1 MATKTRR
8 NKAAK
13 GGSSPSSCSGFF
25 DFWKPD
31 PVGVIL
37 ETGYHKF
44 RHRSGIEGLAKV
56 TGGMLEILAVF
67 ATAQG
72 TGQFRRFIAAAKE
85 SFATVI
91 VWEDWNPAVGA
102 ALKRYGFER
111 HGRIEPDGEQL
122 VGWRFDSPN
131 CNYPSTSQHNES

>member
-13 GGSSPSSCSGFF
+13 GGSCPSSCSGFF

-37 ETGYHKF
+37 ETGYRKF

-56 TGGMLEILAVF
+56 TGDMLEILAVF
-67 ATAQG
+67 ATVQG
-72 TGQFRRFIAAAKE
+72 TGQFRQFIAEAKE
-85 SFATVI
+85 RFATVI

-102 ALKRYGFER
+102 ALKRYGFDR

-122 VGWRFDSPN
+122 VGWRFCSPN
-131 CNYPSTSQHNES
+131 ASAQGIDTPK